1 MNKKLFAAL
10 STAGVAVS
18 FWACGSGEIY
28 EPSVDDESVKISVT
42 DPSAA
47 IYLCD
52 PYQIECTPLVDQS
65 SAAEEISSSSKAR
78 SSSSAITHELP
89 TFFSSSSAFVIG
101 GGESSAGGGTPAA
114 GTYGTCEPSAAVV
127 DKITGTVSYTF
138 KPITTGNGHTVN
150 DFLTKAAYK
159 WDLGANATVKT
170 SSTSK
175 FSSDVVVYS
184 TSGPVTPT
192 VTVSFDG
199 TQPQVISCG
208 KVQVNGDPITG
219 CTCTTDASGAVDF
232 TATPDVTW
240 SVTGCKSS
248 SAVNSYAWAGGAAGA
263 SPSYTK
269 TFTAAT
275 ASFAPTLKV
284 GNSDNTVID
293 VTCPAVKVTEG
304 AEYEIKKSQDEVE
317 LPGAGTYAVVISGG
331 SSLTACR
338 ISCNAKGDLTAKV
351 NGKTF
356 TGSYYVNFEG
366 IDTSWCNKTLDFNV
380 SAAATCQASWN

>member
-1 MNKKLFAAL
+1 MNKKLLAIVGSATVAA
-10 STAGVAVS
+10 A

-28 EPSVDDESVKISVT
+28 EPTESDS
-42 DPSAA
+42 
-47 IYLCD
+47 IYGEMGAKALCAD
-52 PYQIECTPLVDQS
+52 GCNGAFDVE
-65 SAAEEISSSSKAR
+65 SSSSSSEEEFVPTSSFDNGDDDPIIIIT
-78 SSSSAITHELP
+78 SSSSEGLS
-89 TFFSSSSAFVIG
+89 FSPV
-101 GGESSAGGGTPAA
+101 ESSGSLAPAGSLGK
-114 GTYGTCEPSAAVV
+114 CEPVTTPINKGSA
-127 DKITGTVSYTF
+127 TTQFTF
-138 KPITTGNGHTVN
+138 KPNGTTSGYKAM
-150 DFLTKAAYK
+150 DFAKAIYE
-159 WDLGANATVKT
+159 WEYGAGATV
-170 SSTSK
+170 SGSPVSTNSANV
-175 FSSDVVVYS
+175 SYANSGAVVA
-184 TSGPVTPT
+184 T
-192 VTVSFDG
+192 VTVTMADG
-199 TQPQVISCG
+199 TTDKIQCSPL
-208 KVQVNGDPITG
+208 QVNGDPITG

-269 TFTAAT
+269 TFTTAT

-304 AEYEIKKSQDEVE
+304 AEYEIKKSQDKVA
-317 LPGAGTYAVVISGG
+317 LPGAGTYAVVVSGG

-338 ISCNAKGDLTAKV
+338 ISCNANGDLTAKV

-380 SAAATCQASWN
+380 SAAATCEASWN